1 MISKKKDR
9 EEYARYVAKELGF
22 FIDICDYVTIGKDFR
37 QIDFASVDEAIAGMK
52 AIKAWESAAL

>member
-22 FIDICDYVTIGKDFR
+22 FIDIYPPT
-37 QIDFASVDEAIAGMK
+37 K
-52 AIKAWESAAL
+52 AFHTPIKGPPIPKP